1 MGRCTSCGE
10 WNTIEELISISQP
23 SKHKAKVSTEK
34 TIVPL
39 NEIVVDSNYRVPTK
53 VSEFDRVLGGGFVSG
68 SVTLLAGEPGIG
80 KSTLILQILHS
91 LDTESIYITGEESYE
106 QIKLRA
112 QRLDIT
118 TPKIGI
124 ICETNLDI
132 ILDVIQNS
140 SAKFFSIDSIQTL
153 FSESISSPP
162 GSIVQIRESA
172 VRLIEIAKQSDK
184 IIILIGHINKEGN
197 IAGPKILEHIVDC
210 VLTLEGERNLNLR
223 LLRPLK
229 NRFGSTFELGLF
241 EMTQKGLLEIA
252 EPSKLL
258 ISQTHTN
265 SSGISFSAFVEGAR
279 CFVTEIQSLVS
290 PTSYN
295 IPQRTING
303 YDFRRLQMIL
313 AVLDKKLKQNFR
325 NNDVFVNITGGI
337 FINDTAID
345 LAIASSLFSSYND
358 VIIPNDVAII
368 GEIGLTGEVRNVYHI
383 DKRVKELEKFGFNKI
398 ILPKLAK
405 GSHIKGA
412 KAKLI
417 FVEKVADA
425 LDVLFG

>member
-23 SKHKAKVSTEK
+23 SKHKAKVPTEK

-118 TPKIGI
+118 SPKIGI
-124 ICETNLDI
+124 TCETNLDI

-405 GSHIKGA
+405 GSHNKGA

-417 FVEKVADA
+417 FVEKVVDA